1 MAQRLA
7 LHYFPG
13 HSLLH
18 RWDGRCK
25 FLALLM
31 MTATL
36 LQVRVEWLV
45 LNSIVL
51 VLLFRV
57 SGLPLKRLWDDV
69 RGWMIFIGLLFL
81 YHGFFTPGRRIDIL
95 PWIPISREGIYI
107 GGLTCW
113 RLSVVLGYAVLFT
126 AVTRPREVR
135 DFFMWLLEPVP
146 FVSGRRVGLM
156 VSLTLRF
163 FSLILDQAEE
173 IRLACMARLGDQ
185 TRRPFRKLKT
195 RVLPIVHRSFSRVE
209 DMTFALAAR
218 GYQEDI
224 QPEVVRLPRSHMIP
238 LLFLLGV
245 LVLGWRL
252 F

>member
-36 LQVRVEWLV
+36 LQVRLGWLL
-45 LNSIVL
+45 LNSFLLIVL
-51 VLLFRV
+51 LMISR
-57 SGLPLKRLWDDV
+57 LPLKRVWGDV

-81 YHGFFTPGRRIDIL
+81 YHVFFTPGRRFAFL
-95 PWIPISREGIYI
+95 PWIPISKEGIYFGI
-107 GGLTCW
+107 LTCW
-113 RLSVVLGYAVLFT
+113 RLSLILGYAVLFT
-126 AVTRPREVR
+126 AVTRPRELR
-135 DFFMWLLEPVP
+135 DSLVWLLEPVP
-146 FVSGRRVGLM
+146 FIPGRRIAIM

-163 FSLILDQAEE
+163 FSVILDQAEE
-173 IRLACMARLGDQ
+173 IRLACKARLGDQ
-185 TRRPFRKLKT
+185 MKRPLRKLRT
-195 RVLPIVHRSFSRVE
+195 LALPIVQRSFSRVE
-209 DMTFALAAR
+209 DVTFALAAR
-218 GYQEDI
+218 GYREDI
-224 QPEVVRLPRSHMIP
+224 EAEVIKLPFSHLIP
-238 LLFLLGV
+238 LMFLLGT
-245 LVLGWRL
+245 LVLGWGL

>member
-7 LHYFPG
+7 FHYFPG

-36 LQVRVEWLV
+36 LQVRVGWLV
-45 LNSIVL
+45 LNSMVFVVL
-51 VLLFRV
+51 FGISR
-57 SGLPLKRLWDDV
+57 LPLRRLWGDV
-69 RGWMIFIGLLFL
+69 RGWIVLMGLLFV
-81 YHGFFTPGRRIDIL
+81 YHGFFTAGRRFDIL
-95 PWIPISREGIYI
+95 PWVPISKEGVYF
-107 GGLTCW
+107 GSLTCW
-113 RLSVVLGYAVLFT
+113 RLSVILGYAVLFT

-135 DFFMWLLEPVP
+135 DSLVWLLEPLP
-146 FVSGRRVGLM
+146 FVPGRRIGLM

-163 FSLILDQAEE
+163 FSLILDEAEE

-185 TRRPFRKLKT
+185 TRRPLRKLKT
-195 RVLPIVHRSFSRVE
+195 RVLPICHRSFSRVE
-209 DMTFALAAR
+209 DVTFALAAR
-218 GYQEDI
+218 GYREDI
-224 QPEVVRLPRSHMIP
+224 KPEVVRLPLSHLIP
-238 LLFLLGV
+238 LVFLLGA

>member
-1 MAQRLA
+1 MAQRLV

-36 LQVRVEWLV
+36 LQVRVGWLV

-51 VLLFRV
+51 VVLFRV
-57 SGLPLKRLWDDV
+57 SGLPLKRLWGDV
-69 RGWMIFIGLLFL
+69 RGWIIFISLLFL

-95 PWIPISREGIYI
+95 PWIPISKEGTYF
-107 GGLTCW
+107 GSLTCW
-113 RLSVVLGYAVLFT
+113 RLSIILGYAVLFT

-135 DFFMWLLEPVP
+135 DSLVWLLEPISFLP
-146 FVSGRRVGLM
+146 GRRIGLM

-163 FSLILDQAEE
+163 FSLILDEAEE
-173 IRLACMARLGDQ
+173 IRLACRARLGDQ
-185 TRRPFRKLKT
+185 TKPLLRKLKT
-195 RVLPIVHRSFSRVE
+195 RVLPIVFRSFSRVE
-209 DMTFALAAR
+209 DVTFALAAR
-218 GYQEDI
+218 GYREDI
-224 QPEVVRLPRSHMIP
+224 QPNVIKLPLSHLIP
-238 LLFLLGV
+238 LMFLLGV
-245 LVLGWRL
+245 LVLGWKL

>member
-1 MAQRLA
+1 MAQRLV

-36 LQVRVEWLV
+36 LQVRVGWLV

-51 VLLFRV
+51 VVLFRV
-57 SGLPLKRLWDDV
+57 SGLPLKRLWGDV
-69 RGWMIFIGLLFL
+69 RGWIIFISLLFL

-95 PWIPISREGIYI
+95 PWIPISKEGTYF
-107 GGLTCW
+107 GSLTCW
-113 RLSVVLGYAVLFT
+113 RLSVILGYAVLFT

-135 DFFMWLLEPVP
+135 DSLVWLLEPISFLP
-146 FVSGRRVGLM
+146 GRRIGLM

-163 FSLILDQAEE
+163 FSLILDEAEE
-173 IRLACMARLGDQ
+173 IRLACRARLGDQ
-185 TRRPFRKLKT
+185 TKPLLRKLKT
-195 RVLPIVHRSFSRVE
+195 RVLPIVFRSFSRV
-209 DMTFALAAR
+209 DDVTFALAAR
-218 GYQEDI
+218 GYREDI
-224 QPEVVRLPRSHMIP
+224 QPNVIKLPLSHLIP
-238 LLFLLGV
+238 LMFLLGV
-245 LVLGWRL
+245 LVLGWKL

>member
-7 LHYFPG
+7 FHYFPG

-36 LQVRVEWLV
+36 LQVRVGWLV
-45 LNSIVL
+45 LNSMVFVVL
-51 VLLFRV
+51 FGISR
-57 SGLPLKRLWDDV
+57 LPLRRLWGDV
-69 RGWMIFIGLLFL
+69 RGWIVLMGLLFV
-81 YHGFFTPGRRIDIL
+81 YHGFFTAGRRFDIL
-95 PWIPISREGIYI
+95 PWVPISKEGVYF
-107 GGLTCW
+107 GSLTCW
-113 RLSVVLGYAVLFT
+113 RLSVILGYAVLFT

-135 DFFMWLLEPVP
+135 DSLVWLLEPVP
-146 FVSGRRVGLM
+146 FVPGRRIGLM

-173 IRLACMARLGDQ
+173 IRLACIARLGDQ
-185 TRRPFRKLKT
+185 TKRPLRRLKT

-209 DMTFALAAR
+209 DVTFALAAR
-218 GYQEDI
+218 GYREDI
-224 QPEVVRLPRSHMIP
+224 KPEVVRLPISHLIP
-238 LLFLLGV
+238 LLFLLGA

>member
-7 LHYFPG
+7 FHYFPG

-36 LQVRVEWLV
+36 LQVRVGWLV
-45 LNSIVL
+45 LNSMVFVVL
-51 VLLFRV
+51 FGISR
-57 SGLPLKRLWDDV
+57 LPLRRLWGDV
-69 RGWMIFIGLLFL
+69 RGWIVLMGLLFV
-81 YHGFFTPGRRIDIL
+81 YHGFFTAGRRFDIL
-95 PWIPISREGIYI
+95 PWVPISKEGVYF
-107 GGLTCW
+107 GSLTCW
-113 RLSVVLGYAVLFT
+113 RLSVILGYAVLFT

-135 DFFMWLLEPVP
+135 DSLVWLLEPLP
-146 FVSGRRVGLM
+146 FVPGRRIGLM

-163 FSLILDQAEE
+163 FSLILDEAEE

-238 LLFLLGV
+238 LLLLLGA